1 MEDQYALTFEEI
13 FGFINSK
20 VGSNSDL
27 KVEKADILKSIRVC
41 IIYYFNWLK
50 GVGAVAFENLME
62 DAATSEICRAQL
74 WLWLHNRATIEDTGK
89 VLSNERIIKYID

>member
-1 MEDQYALTFEEI
+1 MEEQYSLTFEEI
-13 FGFINSK
+13 FGFVNSK
-20 VGSNSDL
+20 VGVNSDL

-62 DAATSEICRAQL
+62 DAATSEICRA
-74 WLWLHNRATIEDTGK
+74 
-89 VLSNERIIKYID
+89 

>member
-1 MEDQYALTFEEI
+1 MEDQYSLTFEEI
-13 FGFINSK
+13 FAFVNSK
-20 VGSNSDL
+20 VGANSDL

-62 DAATSEICRAQL
+62 DAATSEICRA
-74 WLWLHNRATIEDTGK
+74 
-89 VLSNERIIKYID
+89 